1 MSDEADILVLNEA
14 LANITSRINVLK
26 SIPNRSNLEE
36 EELKMWIYW
45 GYEDL

>member
-1 MSDEADILVLNEA
+1 MSNEADILVLNEA

-26 SIPNRSNLEE
+26 SISNRSNLEE